1 MSEIQWGL
9 LRGADIPGAMMQG
22 YERGRQIRQD
32 RAMMQA
38 GNALAGGD
46 YKAGANALYGGGMIE
61 QGSGLE
67 DRGNALATRQAEV
80 AAKQRTI
87 DDQSIL
93 QGATAIRQL
102 PPAQRRMAYEQIVKP
117 RLAQEIGDTPE
128 GRRMLEMFDQSD
140 WQDGSIDTFIA
151 TFGGEVEKRKYQIIT
166 PGNGQ
171 RPYAV
176 EQDNPGSFQYVGPEV
191 TGPQGEWK
199 EVGGNLWFFPADGSR
214 PQKGDATT
222 PKPKTYAPPRARSGG
237 GSGGVGGTNYGS
249 DPSGPQW

>member
-9 LRGADIPGAMMQG
+9 FRGADIPGAMMQG

-32 RAMMQA
+32 RAMLQA

-151 TFGGEVEKRKYQIIT
+151 TFGGEVEKRKVQVFQSGGQAVGLDTQTGEQQWKTQIGE
-166 PGNGQ
+166 PEAPKSQ
-171 RPYAV
+171 VV
-176 EQDNPGSFQYVGPEV
+176 EGPDGLYER
-191 TGPQGEWK
+191 Q
-199 EVGGNLWFFPADGSR
+199 ADGSWK
-214 PQKGDATT
+214 QVAKFGAA
-222 PKPKTYAPPRARSGG
+222 PKVFAPRAPRGG
-237 GSGGVGGTNYGS
+237 GGRGGVGGTNYGS